1 MSYLLDTQLLLW
13 AGQEPERLSPAARK
27 LMASDRNALFFSAA
41 SMWEI
46 AIKASLQRRDFE
58 IDPEEFHLQLLANDY
73 IELPVTSAQAV
84 ILKNLMPRHNDPFDR
99 MLLAQAI
106 NEKLTLV
113 TADRMLGSYDG
124 PVMRV

>member
-13 AGQEPERLSPAARK
+13 AGQEPERLSPAARN

-84 ILKNLMPRHNDPFDR
+84 ILKNLMPRHKDPFDR